1 MLYQLI
7 PLEKYEDSSSE
18 LVLDDFSSGSEVVYH
33 LENPNGMKVIY
44 YCPDELRGGEPRCD
58 YLLCVSEQNLVKFIE
73 LKGMDSISA
82 AHSCCKTSWQHGFH
96 QLEATYEAYG
106 SLLDSK
112 DVKEFVLCT
121 ALPRGRMKAWKIHLM
136 MTWSTDDGKIEMEA
150 KV

>member
-1 MLYQLI
+1 
-7 PLEKYEDSSSE
+7 
-18 LVLDDFSSGSEVVYH
+18 
-33 LENPNGMKVIY
+33 MKVIY
-44 YCPDELRGGEPRCD
+44 CCPDELRGEDPRCD
-58 YLLCVSEQNLVKFIE
+58 YLLCVSERNLVKFVE
-73 LKGMDSISA
+73 LKGVDSISA
-82 AHSCCKTSWQHGFH
+82 GPPCCKTSWQHGFH

-136 MTWSTDDGKIEMEA
+136 MTWSTNDGKIEMEA